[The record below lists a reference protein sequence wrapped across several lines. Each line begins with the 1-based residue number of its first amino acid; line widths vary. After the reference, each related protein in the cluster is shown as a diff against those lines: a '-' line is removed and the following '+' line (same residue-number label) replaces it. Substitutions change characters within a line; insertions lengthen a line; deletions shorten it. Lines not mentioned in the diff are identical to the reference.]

1 MNDRK
6 ALERW
11 TEGDDGDVIVK
22 ENDGNKIDRTQD
34 EWSSVER
41 NNEIKNK
48 TH

>member
-22 ENDGNKIDRTQD
+22 ENDSNKIGRTQD
-34 EWSSVER
+34 EWSSAGR
-41 NNEIKNK
+41 S
-48 TH
+48 